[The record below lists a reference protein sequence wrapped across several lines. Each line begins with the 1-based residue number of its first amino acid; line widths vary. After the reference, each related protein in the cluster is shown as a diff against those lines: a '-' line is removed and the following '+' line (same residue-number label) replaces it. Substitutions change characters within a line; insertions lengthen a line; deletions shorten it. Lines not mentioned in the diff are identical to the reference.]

1 MLKMS
6 DRRWEPGASKTRF
19 KNLLSQSRQ
28 LSILCFYLGDGG
40 MSMVETLAE
49 DTVADSTW
57 EMAPLNTAIA
67 RAREGPQVGKMDGE
81 K

>member
-1 MLKMS
+1 
-6 DRRWEPGASKTRF
+6 
-19 KNLLSQSRQ
+19 
-28 LSILCFYLGDGG
+28 

-81 K
+81 KWWRKITIAIATHINAF